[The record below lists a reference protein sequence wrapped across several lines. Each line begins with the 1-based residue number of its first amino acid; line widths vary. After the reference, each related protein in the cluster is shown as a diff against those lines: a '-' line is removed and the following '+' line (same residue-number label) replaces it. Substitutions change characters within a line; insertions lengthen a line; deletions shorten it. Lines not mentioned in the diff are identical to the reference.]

1 MRADGG
7 GVRRQAPYL
16 FSTVSTWSPDGSR
29 VAFYSQDDRVVTT
42 APDGTDLRGVVASS
56 FLYLAAWNPARPAR
70 SVDVEACAEG
80 GVVPDPEANPG
91 LVEDCRVL
99 LGLRDELAG
108 SAGLN
113 WNETLPIGRWEGV
126 FLEGSPPR
134 VYSVA
139 PAGVRLTG
147 RLPADLGKLTALR
160 SLDLEDRLTGP
171 IPPELGN
178 LKQLEFLNLEGNYLS
193 GPIPPE
199 LGGLANVERLDV
211 ADNLLTG
218 SIPPELGSLT
228 KLEVLDLSVNFLS
241 GPIPPELSAL
251 EKLDSFHGQW
261 NELSESIPPELAG
274 LKEVTRLDLQWNEL
288 RGPIPPEL
296 GDLKNLEVLDLTG
309 NPLTGCVP
317 REISIEQLYVGGLQ
331 PCSRPEDA
339 RP

>member
-1 MRADGG
+1 M
-7 GVRRQAPYL
+7 
-16 FSTVSTWSPDGSR
+16 
-29 VAFYSQDDRVVTT
+29 
-42 APDGTDLRGVVASS
+42 
-56 FLYLAAWNPARPAR
+56 
-70 SVDVEACAEG
+70 
-80 GVVPDPEANPG
+80 VPDPEANPG

-139 PAGVRLTG
+139 PDGVRLTG

-251 EKLDSFHGQW
+251 EKLDSFHAQW
-261 NELSESIPPELAG
+261 NELSEPIPPELAG
-274 LKEVTRLDLQWNEL
+274 LKEVTRLDLRWNEL
-288 RGPIPPEL
+288 RGAYTA
-296 GDLKNLEVLDLTG
+296 GAG
-309 NPLTGCVP
+309 
-317 REISIEQLYVGGLQ
+317 
-331 PCSRPEDA
+331 RPEEPGGA
-339 RP
+339 GPNGESAYGMRPQGDKHRAVVRWWAAAVQPTGGREALSNTRITHGGCFWRGWRRSSFWLHSPVAVGLAGGTERI